1 MTFDKWA
8 AGFYGQYLIEG
19 ETYDANMIRNK
30 ATGVAWNA
38 AIDAVLELKALR
50 DAYLPDEKLI
60 SDIKALKTNR

>member
-38 AIDAVLELKALR
+38 AIDAVLELMAVEC
-50 DAYLPDEKLI
+50 DEECAMGVI
-60 SDIKALKTNR
+60 SDIKTLKTNR